1 MHAAF
6 GFGIALA
13 WTALLG
19 WLAVENAPGA
29 LFLLWVPLGTALK
42 LRPGPFRAGLAL
54 GGYLA
59 VLAGFGSLLG
69 VAYLMLAFLVPI
81 HYALIVGGLCLVAGL
96 VVLKLVWPRLTGE
109 SRSRL
114 QQLPS

>member
-19 WLAVENAPGA
+19 WLAVETAPGA
-29 LFLLWVPLGTALK
+29 FFLLWVPLGTALRF
-42 LRPGPFRAGLAL
+42 RPGPFRAGLAL

-59 VLAGFGSLLG
+59 VLAGFGTLLV
-69 VAYLMLAFLVPI
+69 VAYLMLVFFIPI
-81 HYALIVGGLCLVAGL
+81 HYALVVGGLYLMAGL
-96 VVLKLVWPRLTGE
+96 VVLTLVWPRLTGE

-114 QQLPS
+114 RELPS